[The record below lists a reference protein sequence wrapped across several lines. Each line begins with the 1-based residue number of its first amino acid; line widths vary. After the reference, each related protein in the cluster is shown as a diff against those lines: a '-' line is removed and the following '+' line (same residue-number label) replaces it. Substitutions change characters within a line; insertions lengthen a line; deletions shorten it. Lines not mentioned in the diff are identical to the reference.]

1 MQLVSRF
8 FAAAVALLFLM
19 GCAVHPHY
27 SVGEALLKG
36 ETPTLTQPPDSLR
49 AELELTAYA
58 DGQAS
63 EFKGLKGQRE
73 QAGQKS
79 TVSAALSAKPRV
91 AYKLDIYGFPG
102 TVAASF
108 LWQNNAWTLVIYDRE
123 NFVKGEGEH
132 VEFGNLGIHEVSIH
146 NIFAFL
152 WGDFFP
158 GIASQNN
165 LTLPITFKRVNAN
178 QLEYRTQGQSWKATL
193 EASTGLVREVVRE
206 DSAFRIHYVDY
217 KILSGRTVP
226 NRVQIFSRSGLLL
239 EIKVKSL
246 QDRPHWSRD
255 PFFIK
260 VPKSFRALV
269 HEAADRTLTH

>member
-1 MQLVSRF
+1 MQWVSRF
-8 FAAAVALLFLM
+8 FAASVSLLFLI
-19 GCAVHPHY
+19 GCAVHPRY
-27 SVGEALLKG
+27 FVGEALLKG
-36 ETPTLTQPPDSLR
+36 ETPTLPSPPDSLR
-49 AELELTAYA
+49 AELELTAFSGG
-58 DGQAS
+58 D
-63 EFKGLKGQRE
+63 
-73 QAGQKS
+73 AGGEAGGEVNGEKRQKS
-79 TVSAALSAKPRV
+79 SVTAALSAKPRV

-178 QLEYRTQGQSWKATL
+178 QLEYTTQGQSWKATL
-193 EASTGLVREVVRE
+193 EPRTGLVHEVVRE
-206 DSAFRIHYVDY
+206 DSAFRIHYVEY

-226 NRVQIFSRSGLLL
+226 SKVEIYSRSGLLL